1 MYSEIPL
8 SPLPKLYYQEPMI
21 IDNVKLYE
29 HYKYLITEFHDELYM
44 LLFLIFYF
52 LSIIQ
57 TGKFIKMKEMYNH
70 SQKEK
75 QAYAQRIKYL
85 EDLINAHK
93 DLTATILAN
102 NNETFYY
109 CTSCSK
115 CEKYENFL
123 SFTSTSEEFDQYYN
137 LYTTSI
143 SENNNTVVENIT
155 DSSKSYL

>member
-8 SPLPKLYYQEPMI
+8 SPLPKELYYQEPMI
-21 IDNVKLYE
+21 IDNVMLYE
-29 HYKYLITEFHDELYM
+29 HYKYLITKFHDELYM
-44 LLFLIFYF
+44 ALFLIFYF

-57 TGKFIKMKEMYNH
+57 TGKFIKMREMYNH
-70 SQKEK
+70 SQKEN

-93 DLTATILAN
+93 DFTTTILAN
-102 NNETFYY
+102 NKERFYY

-115 CEKYENFL
+115 CEKYENFY
-123 SFTSTSEEFDQYYN
+123 SFTSSSVEFDQYYS

-143 SENNNTVVENIT
+143 PTNNTVVENIT
-155 DSSKSYL
+155 DSS